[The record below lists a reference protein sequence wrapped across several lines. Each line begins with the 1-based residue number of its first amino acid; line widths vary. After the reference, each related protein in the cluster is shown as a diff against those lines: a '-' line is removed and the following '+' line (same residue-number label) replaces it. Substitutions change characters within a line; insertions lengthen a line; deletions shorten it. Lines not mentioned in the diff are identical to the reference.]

1 VAKKKTG
8 ADHIIPYELSLH
20 HCLTGKQA
28 KSGKNAKEEEM
39 SRPDTRDDQ
48 GLRVSFFFCYFFFF
62 WLFLMCKK
70 KKGNMCLKERK
81 RQDLAQGSRVSFFL
95 CGILHVQEEE
105 RENVH
110 DEKR

>member
-1 VAKKKTG
+1 MAKKKTG

-48 GLRVSFFFCYFFFF
+48 GLRVSFFFLLFF
-62 WLFLMCKK
+62 LFLVIFNVQEEEREHVPEGKK
-70 KKGNMCLKERK
+70 EARPRPGIASE
-81 RQDLAQGSRVSFFL
+81 FFL